1 MAEDDHTESDS
12 QLEVQQARLEMRR
25 HIEEQWVRRSK
36 RWEQPATATEKA
48 DLAEDVQVPKAV
60 SPNRDSSD
68 KAVQMLW

>member
-1 MAEDDHTESDS
+1 MMTAEMDVLLDIVDGLSLTG
-12 QLEVQQARLEMRR
+12 
-25 HIEEQWVRRSK
+25 
-36 RWEQPATATEKA
+36 WEQPATATEKA